1 MSMLHL
7 TMLSNY
13 KLKILMM
20 LTVGQDVKKGMVC
33 LLFFIAMISLGKAQD
48 FSLSGR
54 VTDTE
59 KRPVE
64 GASVQVKGKTMSTLT
79 DADGAFSLSATIG
92 DVLQISFVGYTP
104 QEISVTNQNPLAV
117 LLMRA
122 NNDLDEVVVIGY
134 GTARKR
140 DLTGAVGSV
149 KGEDIRQVPVTTA
162 AQALTGKVAGV
173 NVVTQSGAP
182 GGDVNIMVR
191 GGTSITGS
199 TAPLYVVD
207 GFVMEDALMKIDIND
222 IESIDILKDAS
233 ATAIYGARGAN
244 GVVLITTK
252 SAKSGRTSV
261 DYNAYLSFEQL
272 SRKLDL
278 LGVEDYVKYQ
288 YEYQTLAGREHNF
301 ADMYG
306 GDVSAPDFA
315 SGAYARIQN
324 DYGTRAGIDWQE
336 EVFGGSAMLQNH
348 NVNIS
353 GGNDKTKLM
362 LSYNNTNQDG
372 ILAKSG
378 FRRNSVRA
386 KVDHQLFKGVNVD
399 FNSLFQDANRQG
411 GGSLGGMLKMSALQP
426 ATGGVRYT
434 DEEMLHNDISQ
445 DLQLIDSQYDIA
457 NPIIMND
464 ARNRER
470 ASRLANVNVGVT
482 AKFLNDFTFRT
493 QGSYQWGQ
501 TRNDFWDDGRTRD
514 ARNNGGPYGSINNA
528 EAYEWQWT
536 NTLSWMKDLDRHH
549 INLMAGHEVRYEESQ
564 GVEHEYFEFP
574 KSNFGL
580 KDVALAGRTERGE
593 SKARRYGL
601 VSGFFRGIY
610 NYDDRYLV
618 TATIRADGVSTFRQG
633 NKWGAFPSVSAAWN
647 IHNES
652 FMEDNGIFDQLK
664 LRAGY
669 GTTGNDRIESTRYA
683 TLYGSTVVAV
693 DNSTVIGVKP
703 SDVLGNP
710 GLVWEKTQT
719 TNLALDMALFNNRVN
734 LTADFYNNES
744 KNLLLKANIPTS
756 TGYSTQFQNVATLRN
771 RGVEFSLNTLNLR
784 NDNFQWKS
792 AFNITFNRS
801 KVGRLFGS
809 AGNDYMIT
817 SYESRINFYT
827 QVGGPVSTFYG
838 YKYDGVYT
846 TDDFTQNGDGSYTLK
861 DGVASLKGKDRASVK
876 PGDVK
881 YLPVVGETDGDGNP
895 VWSPEDRTELGN
907 PEPKFFGGFNNEFV
921 YKGFDLSV
929 FLNFAYGNKVFNMNT
944 QRFMGPHL
952 PNQNSI
958 GDMADRFTLID
969 PMTGLET
976 TDLNRLAELNPNQQ
990 DKRQIW
996 SLNSGNNIAIS
1007 DPLDYYLEDASFLR
1021 INNITL
1027 GYTLPGSVSK
1037 KAFIQRLR
1045 FYVTL
1050 NNVHTFT
1057 KYSGYDPEV
1066 AASDAILTRGVDNSA
1081 YPRIKSFVTGINL
1094 TF

>member
-1 MSMLHL
+1 
-7 TMLSNY
+7 
-13 KLKILMM
+13 MM
-20 LTVGQDVKKGMVC
+20 LTVRQNVKGGVVC
-33 LLFFIAMISLGKAQD
+33 LLLFFAMVSLVKAQE

-54 VTDTE
+54 VTDANNE
-59 KRPVE
+59 AIS
-64 GASVQVKGKTMSTLT
+64 GASVQIKGKTTSIRTEE
-79 DADGAFSLSATIG
+79 DGSFSLSIEVG
-92 DVLQISFVGYTP
+92 DVLQISYVGYTP
-104 QEISVTNQNPLAV
+104 EKVIVSSRNPITV
-117 LLMRA
+117 LLMAA

-149 KGEDIRQVPVTTA
+149 KGDDIRQVPVTTA

-182 GGDVNIMVR
+182 GADVNITVR

-199 TAPLYVVD
+199 TKPLYVVD

-252 SAKSGRTSV
+252 SAKSGRTTV
-261 DYNAYLSFEQL
+261 DYNAYLSFERL

-288 YEYQTLAGREHNF
+288 YEFQTLAGNASRF

-306 GDVSAPDFA
+306 GDADDPDFA
-315 SGAYARIQN
+315 SGAYARIHN
-324 DYGTRAGIDWQE
+324 DYGTRAGIDWQD
-336 EVFGGSAMLQNH
+336 EVFGGSALLQNH

-353 GGNDKTKLM
+353 GGNEKTKLM

-386 KVDHQLFKGVNVD
+386 KVDHQLFEGVNVD

-426 ATGGVRYT
+426 ATGGIRYT
-434 DEEMLHNDISQ
+434 DEEMLHTDIG
-445 DLQLIDSQYDIA
+445 DEMQLIDSQYDIS

-464 ARNRER
+464 ARTRER
-470 ASRLANVNVGVT
+470 ASRLANVNVGLT

-501 TRNDFWDDGRTRD
+501 TRTDFWDDGRTRD
-514 ARNNGGPYGSINNA
+514 AQNNGGPYGDINNA
-528 EAYEWQWT
+528 EGFEWQWT
-536 NTLSWMKDLDRHH
+536 NTLSWMKDLGNHH
-549 INLMAGHEVRYEESQ
+549 INLMGGHEVRYEESQ
-564 GVEHEYFEFP
+564 GLKHEYFEFP
-574 KSNFGL
+574 ASNFGL
-580 KDVALAGRTERGE
+580 KDVSLAGRTERGE
-593 SKARRYGL
+593 SEADRYGL

-618 TATIRADGVSTFRQG
+618 TATVRADGVSTFRQG
-633 NKWGAFPSVSAAWN
+633 NKWGAFPSASAAWN

-664 LRAGY
+664 LRVGY
-669 GTTGNDRIESTRYA
+669 GTTGNDRIGTTRYA

-693 DNSTVIGVKP
+693 DNKTVVGVKP
-703 SDVLGNP
+703 INTLGNP
-710 GLVWEKTQT
+710 ALVWEKTQT
-719 TNLALDMALFNNRVN
+719 ANVGLDVALLNNRVN

-744 KNLLLKANIPTS
+744 KNLLLEADIPTS
-756 TGYSTQFQNVATLRN
+756 TGYSKQYQNIATLRN
-771 RGVEFSLNTLNLR
+771 RGVELSLNTLNIR
-784 NDNFQWKS
+784 NENFQWRS
-792 AFNITFNRS
+792 AFNMTFNRS
-801 KVGRLFGS
+801 KVGQLFGS

-827 QVGGPVSTFYG
+827 SVGGPISTFYG

-846 TDDFTQNGDGSYTLK
+846 TDDFVQNGDGSYTLR
-861 DGVASLKGKDRASVK
+861 DGVASLKGKDRSAVK

-881 YLPVVGETDGDGNP
+881 YLPVAGQTDADGNP
-895 VWSPEDRTELGN
+895 VWSADDRTELGS
-907 PEPKFFGGFNNEFV
+907 PEPNFFGGFNNEFI

-929 FLNFAYGNKVFNMNT
+929 FLNFAYGNKVFNMNS
-944 QRFMGPHL
+944 QRFMGPYL
-952 PNQNSI
+952 PNQNSL

-969 PMTGLET
+969 PSTGLET
-976 TDLNRLAELNPNQQ
+976 KDLNRLAELNPNQHAS
-990 DKRQIW
+990 DQIW
-996 SLNSGNNIAIS
+996 SLNAGNNIAIS

-1027 GYTLPGSVSK
+1027 GYTLPGEVSK

-1050 NNVHTFT
+1050 NNIHTFT
-1057 KYSGYDPEV
+1057 NYSGFDPEV
-1066 AASDAILTRGVDNSA
+1066 SATDKILTRGVDNSA

>member
-1 MSMLHL
+1 MPVTMSKW
-7 TMLSNY
+7 NVIRNDN
-13 KLKILMM
+13 LKRLF
-20 LTVGQDVKKGMVC
+20 V
-33 LLFFIAMISLGKAQD
+33 LLFFCVMTSAVWAQE

-54 VTDTE
+54 VIDAD
-59 KRPVE
+59 RQPIN
-64 GASVQVKGKTMSTLT
+64 GASVQIKGKNANTLT
-79 DADGAFSLSATIG
+79 GKDGTFSISATVG
-92 DVLQISFVGYTP
+92 DVLEVSYVGYMS
-104 QEISVTNQNPLAV
+104 EDMRITNQNPVSV
-117 LLMRA
+117 LLLPA

-149 KGEDIRQVPVTTA
+149 SGEDIRQIPVTTA

-199 TAPLYVVD
+199 TKPLYVVD

-261 DYNAYLSFEQL
+261 DYNAYISVERL
-272 SRKLDL
+272 SRSLDL
-278 LGVEDYVKYQ
+278 LGIEEYVKYQ
-288 YEYQTLAGREHNF
+288 YEYQNLAGMEHNF

-315 SGAYARIQN
+315 SGAYDRIHRE
-324 DYGTRAGIDWQE
+324 YATRPGIDWQN
-336 EVFGGSAMLQNH
+336 EVFGGSAIMQNH

-353 GGNDKTKLM
+353 GGNDRTKLM

-378 FRRNSVRA
+378 FRRNSIRA
-386 KVDHQLFKGVNVD
+386 KVNHELFKGVSVD

-426 ATGGVRYT
+426 VTGGVRYT
-434 DEEMLHNDISQ
+434 NDELLHTDIGDDMS
-445 DLQLIDSQYDIA
+445 LINSQYDLS

-470 ASRLANVNVGVT
+470 ASRLGNVNVGLT
-482 AKFLNDFTFRT
+482 AKFWDNFTFRT

-501 TRNDFWDDGRTRD
+501 TRTDFWDDGRTRD
-514 ARNNGGPYGSINNA
+514 ARSNGGPYGSMENG
-528 EAYEWQWT
+528 EGYEWQWT
-536 NTLSWMKDLDRHH
+536 NTLSWVKDLNKHYL
-549 INLMAGHEVRYEESQ
+549 NLMVGHEVRYEESQ
-564 GVEHEYFEFP
+564 GVKHEYFEFP
-574 KSNFGL
+574 QSNFGL
-580 KDVALAGRTERGE
+580 KDVSLAGRTERGE
-593 SKARRYGL
+593 SKANRYGL

-610 NYDDRYLV
+610 NYDDRYLL
-618 TATIRADGVSTFRQG
+618 TATIRTDGVSTFRQG
-633 NKWGAFPSVSAAWN
+633 NKWGAFPSASAAWN

-652 FMEDNGIFDQLK
+652 FMQGNGIFDQLK
-664 LRAGY
+664 LRVGY
-669 GTTGNDRIESTRYA
+669 GTTGNDKIESTRYA
-683 TLYGSTVVAV
+683 TLYGSTVVAI

-703 SDVLGNP
+703 NSTLGNP
-710 GLVWEKTQT
+710 DLVWEKTQT
-719 TNLALDMALFNNRVN
+719 ANLALDMAFLNNRIN

-756 TGYSTQFQNVATLRN
+756 TGYSTQYQNVATLRN
-771 RGVEFSLNTLNLR
+771 RGVELSLNSLNVR
-784 NDNFQWKS
+784 NNDFQWKS

-809 AGNDYMIT
+809 AGDDYMIT
-817 SYESRINFYT
+817 DYESRINFYT
-827 QVGGPVSTFYG
+827 RVGGPVSTFYG

-846 TDDFTQNGDGSYTLK
+846 TEDFVQNDDGSYTLK
-861 DGVASLKGKDRASVK
+861 DGIASLKGKDRSAIK

-881 YLPVVGETDGDGNP
+881 YLPTAGQTDENGNP
-895 VWSPEDRTELGN
+895 VWSQDDRTEIGN
-907 PEPKFFGGFNNEFV
+907 PEPKFFGGLNNEFI

-929 FLNFAYGNKVFNMNT
+929 FLNFAYGNQAFNMNT
-944 QRFMGPHL
+944 QRFMGPYL

-958 GDMADRFTLID
+958 GNMADRFKLVD
-969 PMTGLET
+969 PNTGIET
-976 TDLNRLAELNPNQQ
+976 TDLNRLAELNPNQHDLDQ
-990 DKRQIW
+990 VW
-996 SLNSGNNIAIS
+996 SLNSSNNIAIS

-1027 GYTLPGSVSK
+1027 GYTLPKAISS

-1050 NNVHTFT
+1050 NNIHTFT

-1066 AASDAILTRGVDNSA
+1066 SATDAILTRGVDNSA

>member
-1 MSMLHL
+1 MSKW
-7 TMLSNY
+7 NVIRNGN
-13 KLKILMM
+13 LKRLLVLVFFCVLMPA
-20 LTVGQDVKKGMVC
+20 VW
-33 LLFFIAMISLGKAQD
+33 AQE

-54 VTDTE
+54 VTD
-59 KRPVE
+59 PSNQPIS
-64 GASVQVKGKTMSTLT
+64 GASVQVKGKNASTLT
-79 DADGAFSLSATIG
+79 GGDGTFSLPATVG
-92 DVLQISFVGYTP
+92 DVLQVSYVGYTP
-104 QEISVTNQNPLAV
+104 EEVSLANRNPITV
-117 LLMRA
+117 LLMTA

-182 GGDVNIMVR
+182 GADVNITVR

-207 GFVMEDALMKIDIND
+207 GFVMEDALMKIDVND
-222 IESIDILKDAS
+222 IENIDILKDAS

-252 SAKSGRTSV
+252 SAKSGRTAI
-261 DYNAYLSFEQL
+261 DYNAYLSFERL
-272 SRKLDL
+272 SRTMDL

-288 YEYQTLAGREHNF
+288 YEFQTLAGQEHNF
-301 ADMYG
+301 AEMYG

-315 SGAYARIQN
+315 AGAYDRIQR
-324 DYGTRAGIDWQE
+324 DYAARSGIDWQD
-336 EVFGGSAMLQNH
+336 EVFGGSALLQNH

-411 GGSLGGMLKMSALQP
+411 GGSLGGMLKMAALQP
-426 ATGGVRYT
+426 VTGGVRYT
-434 DEEMLHNDISQ
+434 NEELLHTDIGE
-445 DLQLIDSQYDIA
+445 DMALINSQYDLS

-464 ARNRER
+464 ARMRER
-470 ASRLANVNVGVT
+470 ASRLANVNVGLT
-482 AKFLNDFTFRT
+482 AKFLDNFTFRT

-501 TRNDFWDDGRTRD
+501 TRTDFWDDGRTRD
-514 ARNNGGPYGSINNA
+514 ARNNGGPYGSMENA
-528 EAYEWQWT
+528 EGFEWQWT
-536 NTLSWMKDLDRHH
+536 NTLSWLKDLDKHH
-549 INLMAGHEVRYEESQ
+549 INLMVGHEVRYEESQ
-564 GVEHEYFEFP
+564 GLKHDYFEFP
-574 KSNFGL
+574 PSNFGL
-580 KDVALAGRTERGE
+580 KDVSLAGRTERGE
-593 SKARRYGL
+593 SEARRYGL

-618 TATIRADGVSTFRQG
+618 TATVRTDGVSTFRQG
-633 NKWGAFPSVSAAWN
+633 NKWGAFPSASAAWN

-652 FMEDNGIFDQLK
+652 FMEDNGIFNQLK
-664 LRAGY
+664 LRVGY
-669 GTTGNDRIESTRYA
+669 GTTGNDRIGSTRYA

-693 DNSTVIGVKP
+693 DNKTVVGVKP
-703 SDVLGNP
+703 SNTLGNP
-710 GLVWEKTQT
+710 ALVWEKTQT
-719 TNLALDMALFNNRVN
+719 ANVALDVALLNNRVN

-744 KNLLLKANIPTS
+744 KNLLLKAAIPTS
-756 TGYSTQFQNVATLRN
+756 TGYSEQYQNVASLRN
-771 RGVEFSLNTLNLR
+771 RGVELSLNTLNVR
-784 NDNFQWKS
+784 NENFQWKS

-801 KVGRLFGS
+801 KVGQLFGS

-827 QVGGPVSTFYG
+827 GVGGPISTFYG
-838 YKYDGVYT
+838 YRYDGVYT
-846 TDDFTQNGDGSYTLK
+846 TDDFIQQGDGSYILK
-861 DGVASLKGKDRASVK
+861 DGVASLKGKNRSTVK

-881 YLPVVGETDGDGNP
+881 YLPVAGQTDDAGNP
-895 VWSPEDRTELGN
+895 VWSPEDRTELGS
-907 PEPKFFGGFNNEFV
+907 PEPKFFGGFNNEFI

-929 FLNFAYGNKVFNMNT
+929 FLNFAYGNKVFNMNS
-944 QRFMGPHL
+944 QRFMGPYL
-952 PNQNSI
+952 PNQNSL
-958 GDMADRFTLID
+958 GNMADRFTLID
-969 PMTGLET
+969 PNTGLET
-976 TDLNRLAELNPNQQ
+976 NNLNRLAELNPNQH
-990 DKRQIW
+990 DARQIW

-1027 GYTLPGSVSK
+1027 GYTLPGTVSK

-1050 NNVHTFT
+1050 NNIHTFT

-1066 AASDAILTRGVDNSA
+1066 SATNEILTRGVDNSA

>member
-1 MSMLHL
+1 MMTKRSVMRKINQKGLL
-7 TMLSNY
+7 TL
-13 KLKILMM
+13 
-20 LTVGQDVKKGMVC
+20 
-33 LLFFIAMISLGKAQD
+33 LLFLMVMPTVWAQD

-54 VTDTE
+54 VTDADNQ
-59 KRPVE
+59 PIS
-64 GASVQVKGKTMSTLT
+64 GASVQIKGKNASTLT
-79 DADGAFSLSATIG
+79 GEGGTFSLTTAVG
-92 DVLQISFVGYTP
+92 DVLQVSFVGYTP
-104 QEISVTNQNPLAV
+104 EEVTLTNQNPVTV
-117 LLMRA
+117 LLMAA

-182 GGDVNIMVR
+182 GGDVNITVR

-199 TAPLYVVD
+199 TKPLYVVD

-222 IESIDILKDAS
+222 IENIDILKDAS

-252 SAKSGRTSV
+252 SAKSGRTTV
-261 DYNAYLSFEQL
+261 DYNAYLSFERL

-288 YEYQTLAGREHNF
+288 YEFQTLAGSTANF
-301 ADMYG
+301 ASMYG
-306 GDVSAPDFA
+306 GEVDDPNFA
-315 SGAYARIQN
+315 SGAYARIHN
-324 DYGTRAGIDWQE
+324 DYGTRAGIDWQD
-336 EVFGGSAMLQNH
+336 EVFGGNALLQNH

-353 GGNDKTKLM
+353 GGNEKTKLM

-386 KVDHQLFKGVNVD
+386 KVDHQLFEGVNVD

-426 ATGGVRYT
+426 ATGGIRYT
-434 DEEMLHNDISQ
+434 DEEMLHTDIG
-445 DLQLIDSQYDIA
+445 DEMQLIDSQYDIS

-464 ARNRER
+464 ARTRER
-470 ASRLANVNVGVT
+470 ASRLANVNVGLT

-501 TRNDFWDDGRTRD
+501 TRTDFWDDGRTRD
-514 ARNNGGPYGSINNA
+514 AQNNGGPYGNINNA
-528 EAYEWQWT
+528 EGFEWQWT
-536 NTLSWMKDLDRHH
+536 NTLSWMKDLGNHH
-549 INLMAGHEVRYEESQ
+549 INLMGGHEVRYEESQ
-564 GVEHEYFEFP
+564 GLKHDYFEFP
-574 KSNFGL
+574 ASNFGL
-580 KDVALAGRTERGE
+580 KDVSLAGRTERGE
-593 SKARRYGL
+593 SEADRYGL

-618 TATIRADGVSTFRQG
+618 TATVRADGVSTFRQD
-633 NKWGAFPSVSAAWN
+633 NKWGAFPSASAAWN

-664 LRAGY
+664 LRVGY
-669 GTTGNDRIESTRYA
+669 GTTGNDRIGTTRYA

-693 DNSTVIGVKP
+693 DNGTVVGVKP
-703 SDVLGNP
+703 SNTLGNP
-710 GLVWEKTQT
+710 ALVWEKTQT
-719 TNLALDMALFNNRVN
+719 ANVGLDVALLNNRVN

-744 KNLLLKANIPTS
+744 KNLLLKAAIPTS
-756 TGYSTQFQNVATLRN
+756 TGYSEQYQNVATLRN
-771 RGVEFSLNTLNLR
+771 RGVELSLNTLNVR
-784 NDNFQWKS
+784 NENFQWRS
-792 AFNITFNRS
+792 AFNVTFNRS
-801 KVGRLFGS
+801 KVGQLFGS

-827 QVGGPVSTFYG
+827 GVGGPISTFYG

-846 TDDFTQNGDGSYTLK
+846 TDEFVQNGDGSYTLK
-861 DGVASLKGKDRASVK
+861 DGVASLKGKDRSAVK

-881 YLPVVGETDGDGNP
+881 YLPVAGQTDEDGNP
-895 VWSPEDRTELGN
+895 VWSADDRTELGS
-907 PEPKFFGGFNNEFV
+907 PEPKFFGGFNNEFI

-929 FLNFAYGNKVFNMNT
+929 FLNFAYGNKVFNMNS
-944 QRFMGPHL
+944 QRFMGPYL
-952 PNQNSI
+952 PNQNSM
-958 GDMADRFTLID
+958 GHMADRFTLID
-969 PMTGLET
+969 PSTGLET
-976 TDLNRLAELNPNQQ
+976 NNLDRLAELNPNQQ
-990 DKRQIW
+990 DGSQIW
-996 SLNSGNNIAIS
+996 SLNASNNIAIS

-1027 GYTLPGSVSK
+1027 GYTLPGEVSK

-1050 NNVHTFT
+1050 NNIHTFT
-1057 KYSGYDPEV
+1057 NYSGFDPEV
-1066 AASDAILTRGVDNSA
+1066 SATDAILTRGVDNSA

>member
-1 MSMLHL
+1 
-7 TMLSNY
+7 
-13 KLKILMM
+13 M
-20 LTVGQDVKKGMVC
+20 LTVRQNVKGGVVC
-33 LLFFIAMISLGKAQD
+33 LLLFFAMVSLVKAQE

-54 VTDTE
+54 VTDANNE
-59 KRPVE
+59 AIS
-64 GASVQVKGKTMSTLT
+64 GASVQVKGKTASTLT
-79 DADGAFSLSATIG
+79 EENGTFSLAAEVG
-92 DVLQISFVGYTP
+92 DVLEITYVGYTP
-104 QEISVTNQNPLAV
+104 EEVTVTNQNPV
-117 LLMRA
+117 TILLMTA

-149 KGEDIRQVPVTTA
+149 RGEDIRQIPVTTA

-182 GGDVNIMVR
+182 GADVNIMVR

-199 TAPLYVVD
+199 TTPLYVVD
-207 GFVMEDALMKIDIND
+207 GFVMDDALMKIDIND
-222 IESIDILKDAS
+222 IEGIDILKDAS

-252 SAKSGRTSV
+252 SAKSGRTAV

-288 YEYQTLAGREHNF
+288 YEFQTLAGREHNF
-301 ADMYG
+301 AAMFG

-324 DYGTRAGIDWQE
+324 DYGSRTGIDWQE
-336 EVFGGSAMLQNH
+336 EVFGGNALLQTH

-353 GGNDKTKLM
+353 GGNEKTKLM

-426 ATGGVRYT
+426 ATGGIRYS
-434 DEEMLHNDISQ
+434 DQELLNNDISE

-464 ARNRER
+464 ARSRER
-470 ASRLANVNVGVT
+470 ASRLANVNVGLT
-482 AKFLNDFTFRT
+482 AKFLDNFTFRT

-501 TRNDFWDDGRTRD
+501 TRNDFWDDGRTRE
-514 ARNNGGPYGSINNA
+514 ARNNRGPYGSMKNA
-528 EAYEWQWT
+528 ENYEWQWT
-536 NTLSWMKDLDRHH
+536 NTLSWMKDLDKHH
-549 INLMAGHEVRYEESQ
+549 INLMAGHEVRYEESH

-574 KSNFGL
+574 GSNFGL
-580 KDVALAGRTERGE
+580 KDVSLAGRTERGE
-593 SKARRYGL
+593 SEARRYGL

-618 TATIRADGVSTFRQG
+618 TATIRADGVSTFREG
-633 NKWGAFPSVSAAWN
+633 NKWGAFPSASAAWN

-664 LRAGY
+664 LRVGY

-693 DNSTVIGVKP
+693 DNSTVIGVRP
-703 SDVLGNP
+703 SETLGNP
-710 GLVWEKTQT
+710 DLVWEKTQT
-719 TNLALDMALFNNRVN
+719 TNIALDLALLNNRVN

-756 TGYSTQFQNVATLRN
+756 TGYNTQFQNVATLRN
-771 RGVEFSLNTLNLR
+771 RGVELSLNTLNVR

-827 QVGGPVSTFYG
+827 QVGGPISTFYG

-846 TDDFTQNGDGSYTLK
+846 TDDFTQNGDGGYTLK
-861 DGVASLKGKDRASVK
+861 DGVASLKGKDRSSVK

-881 YLPVVGETDGDGNP
+881 YLPIMGETDTNGNP
-895 VWSPEDRTELGN
+895 VWSPEDRTDLGN
-907 PEPKFFGGFNNEFV
+907 PEPKFFGGFNNEFI

-929 FLNFAYGNKVFNMNT
+929 FLNFVYGNKVFNMNS
-944 QRFMGPHL
+944 QRFMGPYL
-952 PNQNSI
+952 PNQNSL
-958 GDMADRFTLID
+958 GDMANRFTLID
-969 PMTGLET
+969 PNTGLET
-976 TDLNRLAELNPNQQ
+976 SDLNRLAELNPDQH
-990 DKRQIW
+990 DARQIW

-1007 DPLDYYLEDASFLR
+1007 DPLDYYLEDGSFLR

-1027 GYTLPGSVSK
+1027 GYTLPGRVSK
-1037 KAFIQRLR
+1037 KAFIQRMR

-1057 KYSGYDPEV
+1057 NYSGYDPEV
-1066 AASDAILTRGVDNSA
+1066 SATDAILTRGVDNSA

>member
-1 MSMLHL
+1 MSKW
-7 TMLSNY
+7 NVIRNGD
-13 KLKILMM
+13 LKRLF
-20 LTVGQDVKKGMVC
+20 V
-33 LLFFIAMISLGKAQD
+33 LLFFCGMVSTGWAQE

-54 VTDTE
+54 VTDANN
-59 KRPVE
+59 KPIN
-64 GASVQVKGKTMSTLT
+64 GASVQVKGKSVSTLT
-79 DADGAFSLSATIG
+79 GEDGTFSLSLTVG
-92 DVLQISFVGYTP
+92 DVLEVSYVGYIPEEMT
-104 QEISVTNQNPLAV
+104 VTNRNPVTV
-117 LLMRA
+117 LLTTA

-149 KGEDIRQVPVTTA
+149 KGDDIRQVPVTTA

-182 GGDVNIMVR
+182 GADVNITVR

-207 GFVMEDALMKIDIND
+207 GFVMEDALMKIDAND
-222 IESIDILKDAS
+222 IENIDILKDAS

-261 DYNAYLSFEQL
+261 DYNAYMSVERLSQ
-272 SRKLDL
+272 KLDL
-278 LGVEDYVKYQ
+278 LGIEEYVKYQ
-288 YEYQTLAGREHNF
+288 YEYQTLAGRQANF
-301 ADMYG
+301 ANMYG
-306 GDVSAPDFA
+306 GDVDAPDFA
-315 SGAYARIQN
+315 SGAYSRIHN
-324 DYGTRAGIDWQE
+324 DYGSRAGIDWQE
-336 EVFGGSAMLQNH
+336 EVFGGNGILQNH

-353 GGNDKTKLM
+353 GGNEKTKLM

-378 FRRNSVRA
+378 FRRNSIRA
-386 KVDHQLFKGVNVD
+386 KVDHQLFEGVNVD

-426 ATGGVRYT
+426 VTGGVRYT
-434 DEEMLHNDISQ
+434 DEEMLYTDIGE
-445 DLQLIDSQYDIA
+445 DLQAIDSQYDIF

-464 ARNRER
+464 ARNQER
-470 ASRLANVNVGVT
+470 ASRLANVNVGLT
-482 AKFLNDFTFRT
+482 ARFLDNFTFRT

-501 TRNDFWDDGRTRD
+501 TRNDFWDDGRTMN
-514 ARNNGGPYGSINNA
+514 ARNNRGPYGSIDNA
-528 EAYEWQWT
+528 EGFEWQWT
-536 NTLSWMKDLDRHH
+536 NTLSWMKDMDKHH
-549 INLMAGHEVRYEESQ
+549 LNLMVGHEVRYEESQ
-564 GVEHEYFEFP
+564 GLKHEYFEFP
-574 KSNFGL
+574 PSNFGL
-580 KDVALAGRTERGE
+580 KDVSLAGRTERGE
-593 SKARRYGL
+593 SKANRYGI

-610 NYDDRYLV
+610 NYDDRYLL
-618 TATIRADGVSTFRQG
+618 TATVRADGVSTFRQG
-633 NKWGAFPSVSAAWN
+633 NKWGAFPSASAAWN

-664 LRAGY
+664 LRFGY
-669 GTTGNDRIESTRYA
+669 GTTGNDKIGSTRYA

-693 DNSTVIGVKP
+693 NNTTVIGVRP
-703 SDVLGNP
+703 SNVLGNP
-710 GLVWEKTQT
+710 DLVWEKTQT
-719 TNLALDMALFNNRVN
+719 ANLALDLAFLNNRIN

-744 KNLLLKANIPTS
+744 KNLLLEADIPTS
-756 TGYSTQFQNVATLRN
+756 TGYSKQYQNIATLRN
-771 RGVEFSLNTLNLR
+771 RGVELSLNSLNIR

-801 KVGRLFGS
+801 RVGRLFGS
-809 AGNDYMIT
+809 AGNEYMIT
-817 SYESRINFYT
+817 SYDSRVNFYT

-846 TDDFTQNGDGSYTLK
+846 TDDFVQNGDGTYTLK
-861 DGVASLKGKDRASVK
+861 DGVASLKGKNRSSIK

-881 YLPVVGETDGDGNP
+881 YLPVTGQTDENGNP
-895 VWSPEDRTELGN
+895 VWSPDDRTELGN
-907 PEPKFFGGFNNEFV
+907 PEPKFFGGVNNEFI

-944 QRFMGPHL
+944 QRFMGPYL
-952 PNQNSI
+952 PNQNSL
-958 GDMADRFTLID
+958 GNMADRFTLID
-969 PMTGLET
+969 PITGLET
-976 TDLNRLAELNPNQQ
+976 TDLDRLAALNPNQHDANQ
-990 DKRQIW
+990 VW

-1027 GYTLPGSVSK
+1027 GYTLPGEVSK

-1066 AASDAILTRGVDNSA
+1066 SATDAILTRGVDNSA
-1081 YPRIKSFVTGINL
+1081 YPRIKSFVAGINL